1 MNVGDK
7 LIAINGLSL
16 QNISHKVSQDKV
28 LPGRLIA
35 MALNPYFKDAF
46 HILVQAGPVVRI
58 KFIPDAL
65 DSIISDRAVAQ
76 DRFQFYTPI
85 GHLIQY

>member
-1 MNVGDK
+1 
-7 LIAINGLSL
+7 
-16 QNISHKVSQDKV
+16 
-28 LPGRLIA
+28 
-35 MALNPYFKDAF
+35 MALNPCFKDAF

-85 GHLIQY
+85 GHLIQYQPILIG

>member
-76 DRFQFYTPI
+76 DRFQFYITPI
-85 GHLIQY
+85 

>member
-1 MNVGDK
+1 M
-7 LIAINGLSL
+7 
-16 QNISHKVSQDKV
+16 
-28 LPGRLIA
+28 

-76 DRFQFYTPI
+76 DRF
-85 GHLIQY
+85 